1 MSKKLKHSKIKNTIF
16 LHQIL
21 INQIAVD
28 IVQSKNPKKYA
39 YNIYKKYFNKN
50 SILNQQYNLYKSLVQ
65 PMKSIDGDQMRAK
78 QLVQVVLQ
86 SYNKLNKHKL
96 NMLKYNLIKQL
107 NQNYNLQQIL
117 QFEIDDYRKYA
128 SVYKLFQSQSGQ
140 YDPKSVLQ
148 NKYLVVQSITNDSM
162 GNINRRRLSNKQDD
176 TLQMIVQQFNK
187 KYDMILNET
196 QMTLIQKYIQS
207 FVNPKDLLE
216 YVDRYLEQSTKKI
229 DNIIQNTKKNKVLK
243 IKFTQINNKLNQAK
257 KRTHITQNTILALI
271 QVQQLLKEIIV

>member
-196 QMTLIQKYIQS
+196 QMALIQKYIQS